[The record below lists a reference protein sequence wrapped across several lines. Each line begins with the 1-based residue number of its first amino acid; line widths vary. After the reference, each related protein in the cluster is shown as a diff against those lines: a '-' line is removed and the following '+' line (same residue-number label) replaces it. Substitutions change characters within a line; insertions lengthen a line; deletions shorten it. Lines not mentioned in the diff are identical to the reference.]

1 MFEQHTKQAILER
14 MLAAVP
20 PELDRR
26 PGSVVHDMLSPA
38 AIELAQLYIRLGQT
52 LDWGFAGPQ
61 QPGPYLDL
69 RAAEMGLARK
79 PGTKSSGE
87 LLFAGAAG
95 TRIREGTIASLP
107 DGTVSFATREAAT
120 IGEGKQ
126 VLVRAVSSEPGA
138 AGNVQPGSIS
148 RVLGDLAG
156 IVAVS
161 NPKAFAGGADEES
174 DASLLQR
181 YYDRVRTPATS
192 GNAGHYRQWAL
203 ESEGIGD
210 VKVFEVWQ
218 GGGTVKLSLL
228 GPDGTPAK
236 PDKVDL
242 ARAAIEARR
251 PIGAKVTV
259 APAKG
264 IEIDVAAQL
273 RFVPGVELEPIV
285 VEFRRRLAAY
295 LAGLAF
301 KKDRVPF
308 NRIAGILIGID
319 EVDDYVSLAM
329 NGGSADIALEA
340 DMVPVAGKVEIEY
353 DV

>member
-1 MFEQHTKQAILER
+1 
-14 MLAAVP
+14 
-20 PELDRR
+20 
-26 PGSVVHDMLSPA
+26 
-38 AIELAQLYIRLGQT
+38 
-52 LDWGFAGPQ
+52 
-61 QPGPYLDL
+61 
-69 RAAEMGLARK
+69 MGLARK

-126 VLVRAVSSEPGA
+126 ILVRAVSSEPGA

-203 ESEGIGD
+203 EVEGIGD

-218 GGGTVKLSLL
+218 G
-228 GPDGTPAK
+228 A
-236 PDKVDL
+236 
-242 ARAAIEARR
+242 ARSSCRCSAQTERR
-251 PIGAKVTV
+251 PSRTRSIWRG
-259 APAKG
+259 
-264 IEIDVAAQL
+264 Q
-273 RFVPGVELEPIV
+273 RS
-285 VEFRRRLAAY
+285 RR
-295 LAGLAF
+295 AG
-301 KKDRVPF
+301 RSGP
-308 NRIAGILIGID
+308 R
-319 EVDDYVSLAM
+319 
-329 NGGSADIALEA
+329 
-340 DMVPVAGKVEIEY
+340 
-353 DV
+353 